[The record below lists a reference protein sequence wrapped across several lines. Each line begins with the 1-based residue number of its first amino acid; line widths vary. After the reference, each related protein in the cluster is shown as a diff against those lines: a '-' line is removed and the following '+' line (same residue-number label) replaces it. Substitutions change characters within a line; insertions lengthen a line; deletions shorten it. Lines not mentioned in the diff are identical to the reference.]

1 MEVKRGNIAIVAHG
15 EFGRPR
21 PGIIVQADELGDDT
35 TTVLACPLSSDLSD
49 FPSPR
54 LRPIIEP
61 AIGNGLRIRS
71 QIMTDKLT
79 AMPRGR
85 VRRVIGTID
94 AETRDRLDTALLLV
108 LGLAR

>member
-1 MEVKRGNIAIVAHG
+1 MEVKRGDIAIVAHG

-21 PGIIVQADELGDDT
+21 PAVIVQADELGPTT
-35 TTVLACPLSSDLSD
+35 TTVLTCPITSDVTERL
-49 FPSPR
+49 PIRPTVEPR
-54 LRPIIEP
+54 AE
-61 AIGNGLRIRS
+61 NGLRLQS
-71 QIMTDKLT
+71 QIMTDKMVSLS
-79 AMPRGR
+79 RER